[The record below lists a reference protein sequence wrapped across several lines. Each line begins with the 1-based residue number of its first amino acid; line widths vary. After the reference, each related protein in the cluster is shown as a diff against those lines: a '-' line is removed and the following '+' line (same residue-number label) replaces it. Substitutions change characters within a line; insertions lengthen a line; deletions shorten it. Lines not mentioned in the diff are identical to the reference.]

1 MVAYIVCIDVAVADS
16 LENID
21 QDYVLVSGPPIDVS
35 VSSSSVSA
43 SKPSNFPFR
52 SGGSIHESSN
62 IIDRVSAPMPIIGV
76 ATGSTCQIGSSGSLD
91 SAPGTSHASMDT
103 GDEQPSAHCMTRI
116 KSLQQCA
123 STITELVNEKVNLAL
138 SFPLSL

>member
-1 MVAYIVCIDVAVADS
+1 MNLAVEDS

-21 QDYVLVSGPPIDVS
+21 QDYVLVSGPPMD

-43 SKPSNFPFR
+43 SKPSHFPYR
-52 SGGSIHESSN
+52 SGGSTRESSY
-62 IIDRVSAPMPIIGV
+62 IIDRASAPMPIIGV
-76 ATGSTCQIGSSGSLD
+76 ASSSTRQIGSLESQDSG
-91 SAPGTSHASMDT
+91 PGTSHASMDT

-123 STITELVNEKVNLAL
+123 STITELVNEKVNLV
-138 SFPLSL
+138 